1 MSFNIG
7 SQQGNINNVAGDQTI
22 HGGQHGQF
30 AMTTDPRA
38 MLDLLRSELDR
49 LALPPDVASQV
60 NAEVES
66 LDSELASPSPDRT
79 TMAQRLVQITRLVT
93 AAGAAVTAG
102 GTLAGA
108 LSSFAAWLG
117 PVGDTVLHAIGL

>member
-1 MSFNIG
+1 MTFNIG

-30 AMTTDPRA
+30 ATAMDPRA
-38 MLDLLRSELDR
+38 MLGVLRTELDR
-49 LALPPDVASQV
+49 LGLPPDVAHQV
-60 NAEVES
+60 DTEVES
-66 LDSELASPSPDRT
+66 LDAELASPAPDRP
-79 TMAQRLVQITRLVT
+79 TMADRLVRITRLVT

-108 LSSFAAWLG
+108 LTSLAAWLG
-117 PVGDTVLHAIGL
+117 PIGDSVLRVIG

>member
-1 MSFNIG
+1 VSFNIG

-30 AMTTDPRA
+30 ATATDPRA
-38 MLDLLRSELDR
+38 MLGLLRTELDR
-49 LALPPDVASQV
+49 LDLPPDVARQV
-60 NAEVES
+60 NTEVAS
-66 LDSELASPSPDRT
+66 LDAELASPSPDRT
-79 TMAQRLVQITRLVT
+79 TMAERLVRVTRLVT

-108 LSSFAAWLG
+108 LSSLAAWLG
-117 PVGDTVLHAIGL
+117 PIGDSVLRAIG

>member
-1 MSFNIG
+1 VSFNIG

-38 MLDLLRSELDR
+38 MLGLLRSELDR

-60 NAEVES
+60 NAEVAS
-66 LDSELASPSPDRT
+66 LDAELASPAPDRT
-79 TMAQRLVQITRLVT
+79 TMAQRLVRIARLVT
-93 AAGAAVTAG
+93 AAGGAVTAS

-117 PVGDTVLHAIGL
+117 PVGASVLHAIGL

>member
-1 MSFNIG
+1 MTFNIG

-30 AMTTDPRA
+30 AATADPRA
-38 MLDLLRSELDR
+38 MLGVLRTELDR
-49 LALPPDVASQV
+49 LALPPDVARQV
-60 NAEVES
+60 NTEVES
-66 LDSELASPSPDRT
+66 LDAELASPAPDRP
-79 TMAQRLVQITRLVT
+79 TMADRLVRITRLVT

-108 LSSFAAWLG
+108 LTSLAAWLG
-117 PVGDTVLHAIGL
+117 PIGDSVLRVIG

>member
-1 MSFNIG
+1 MTFNIG

-38 MLDLLRSELDR
+38 MLGLLRSELDR
-49 LALPPDVASQV
+49 LELPPDVASQV
-60 NAEVES
+60 HTEVAS
-66 LDSELASPSPDRT
+66 LDAELASPSPDRT
-79 TMAQRLVQITRLVT
+79 TMAQRLVRITRLVT
-93 AAGAAVTAG
+93 ATGAAVTAG

-108 LSSFAAWLG
+108 LTSFAAWLG
-117 PVGDTVLHAIGL
+117 PIGDSVLRAIGQ

>member
-1 MSFNIG
+1 MTFNIG

-30 AMTTDPRA
+30 ATATDPRA
-38 MLDLLRSELDR
+38 MLGVLRTELDR
-49 LALPPDVASQV
+49 LGLPPDVAHQV
-60 NAEVES
+60 NTEVES
-66 LDSELASPSPDRT
+66 LDAELASPAPDRP
-79 TMAQRLVQITRLVT
+79 TMADRLVRITRLVT

-108 LSSFAAWLG
+108 LTSLAAWLG
-117 PVGDTVLHAIGL
+117 PIGDSVLRLIG

>member
-1 MSFNIG
+1 MTFNIG

-38 MLDLLRSELDR
+38 MLGLLRSELDR

-60 NAEVES
+60 NTEVAS
-66 LDSELASPSPDRT
+66 LDAELASPAPDRT
-79 TMAQRLVQITRLVT
+79 TMAQRLVRITRLVT

-117 PVGDTVLHAIGL
+117 PIGDSVLRAIGQ

>member
-30 AMTTDPRA
+30 TTATDPRA
-38 MLDLLRSELDR
+38 MLGLLRAELDR
-49 LALPPDVASQV
+49 LALPPEVARQVDTEVAS
-60 NAEVES
+60 
-66 LDSELASPSPDRT
+66 LDAELASPSPDRT

-108 LSSFAAWLG
+108 LSSLAAWLG
-117 PVGDTVLHAIGL
+117 PIGDSVLHAIG

>member
-1 MSFNIG
+1 MTFHIG

-30 AMTTDPRA
+30 VTATDPRA
-38 MLDLLRSELDR
+38 MLGVLRTELDR
-49 LALPPDVASQV
+49 LALPPDVARQV
-60 NAEVES
+60 NTEVES
-66 LDSELASPSPDRT
+66 LDAELASPAPDRP
-79 TMAQRLVQITRLVT
+79 TMAERLVRITRLVT

-108 LSSFAAWLG
+108 ITSLASWLG
-117 PVGDTVLHAIGL
+117 PIGDSVLRVIG

>member
-1 MSFNIG
+1 MTFNIG

-30 AMTTDPRA
+30 ATATDPRA
-38 MLDLLRSELDR
+38 MLGVLRTELDH
-49 LALPPDVASQV
+49 LGLPPDVAHQV
-60 NAEVES
+60 NTEVES
-66 LDSELASPSPDRT
+66 LDAELASPAPDRP
-79 TMAQRLVQITRLVT
+79 TMADRLVRITRLVT

-108 LSSFAAWLG
+108 LTSLAAWLG
-117 PVGDTVLHAIGL
+117 PIGDSVLRLIG

>member
-49 LALPPDVASQV
+49 LALPPEVASQV
-60 NAEVES
+60 NTEVAS
-66 LDSELASPSPDRT
+66 LDAELASPSPDRT

-117 PVGDTVLHAIGL
+117 PIGDSVLHAIG

>member
-1 MSFNIG
+1 MTFNIG

-30 AMTTDPRA
+30 ATAMDPHA
-38 MLDLLRSELDR
+38 MLGLLRSELDR
-49 LALPPDVASQV
+49 LALPPDVASRV
-60 NAEVES
+60 NAEVAS
-66 LDSELASPSPDRT
+66 LDAELGSPSPDRT
-79 TMAQRLVQITRLVT
+79 TMAQRLVRITRLVT
-93 AAGAAVTAG
+93 MAGAAVTAG

-117 PVGDTVLHAIGL
+117 PIGDSVLRAIGQ

>member
-1 MSFNIG
+1 VTFNIG

-30 AMTTDPRA
+30 ATATDPRA
-38 MLDLLRSELDR
+38 MLGVLRTELDR
-49 LALPPDVASQV
+49 LGLPPDVAHQV
-60 NAEVES
+60 NTEVES
-66 LDSELASPSPDRT
+66 LDAELASPAPDRP
-79 TMAQRLVQITRLVT
+79 TMADRLVRITRLVT

-108 LSSFAAWLG
+108 LTSLAAWLG
-117 PVGDTVLHAIGL
+117 PIGDSVLRLIG

>member
-30 AMTTDPRA
+30 AMATDPRA

-60 NAEVES
+60 NTEVAS
-66 LDSELASPSPDRT
+66 LDAELASPSPDRT

-117 PVGDTVLHAIGL
+117 PIGDSVLHAIG

>member
-1 MSFNIG
+1 MTFNIG

-30 AMTTDPRA
+30 ATATDPRA
-38 MLDLLRSELDR
+38 MLGVLRTELDR
-49 LALPPDVASQV
+49 LALPPDVARQV
-60 NAEVES
+60 NTEVES
-66 LDSELASPSPDRT
+66 LDAELASPAPDRP
-79 TMAQRLVQITRLVT
+79 TMAERLMRITRLVT

-108 LSSFAAWLG
+108 LTSLAAWLG
-117 PVGDTVLHAIGL
+117 PIGDSVLRVIG

>member
-1 MSFNIG
+1 MTFNIG

-30 AMTTDPRA
+30 ATATDPRA
-38 MLDLLRSELDR
+38 MLGVLRSELDR
-49 LALPPDVASQV
+49 LALPPDVARQV
-60 NAEVES
+60 NTEVES
-66 LDSELASPSPDRT
+66 LDAELASPAPDRP
-79 TMAQRLVQITRLVT
+79 TMAERLMRITRLVT

-108 LSSFAAWLG
+108 LTSLAAWLG
-117 PVGDTVLHAIGL
+117 PIGDSVLRVIG

>member
-1 MSFNIG
+1 MSFHIG

-30 AMTTDPRA
+30 ATATDPRA
-38 MLDLLRSELDR
+38 LLGVLRTELDR
-49 LALPPDVASQV
+49 LGLPPDVAHQV
-60 NAEVES
+60 NTEVES
-66 LDSELASPSPDRT
+66 LDAELASPSPDRP
-79 TMAQRLVQITRLVT
+79 TMAERLVRITGLVT

-108 LSSFAAWLG
+108 LTSLAAWLG
-117 PVGDTVLHAIGL
+117 PIGDSVLRVIG

>member
-1 MSFNIG
+1 MTFHIG

-30 AMTTDPRA
+30 ATATDPRA
-38 MLDLLRSELDR
+38 MLGVLRTELDR
-49 LALPPDVASQV
+49 LALPPDVARQV
-60 NAEVES
+60 NTEVES
-66 LDSELASPSPDRT
+66 LDAELASPAPDRP
-79 TMAQRLVQITRLVT
+79 TMADRLVRITRLVT

-108 LSSFAAWLG
+108 LTSLAAWLG
-117 PVGDTVLHAIGL
+117 PIGDSVLRVIG